1 MILKKCVYL
10 HNIRIFFMEIVTT
23 STGEQTIK
31 VIPRKLLTDIR
42 FVLEDKE
49 QPSNNI
55 DVTIVCS
62 IFNEFLI
69 VPFTIP
75 FFKEGRKYFI
85 KILDLNGDRLW
96 MGEAFCTNSTD
107 LQNYKIN
114 G

>member
-1 MILKKCVYL
+1 
-10 HNIRIFFMEIVTT
+10 MEIVTT
-23 STGEQTIK
+23 STSEQTIK
-31 VIPRKLLTDIR
+31 ILPRELTTDVR

-49 QPSNNI
+49 QPINNV
-55 DVTIVCS
+55 DVTLICS

-85 KILDLNGDRLW
+85 KIFNLDGDRIWL
-96 MGEAFCTNSTD
+96 GEAFCTNATD

>member
-1 MILKKCVYL
+1 
-10 HNIRIFFMEIVTT
+10 MEIVTT
-23 STGEQTIK
+23 STSEQTFKI
-31 VIPRKLLTDIR
+31 IPRELTTDVR
-42 FVLEDKE
+42 FILVDKE
-49 QPSNNI
+49 QESNNL

-85 KILDLNGDRLW
+85 KILNLDNERIW
-96 MGEAFCTNSTD
+96 MGEAFCTNDTD

>member
-1 MILKKCVYL
+1 
-10 HNIRIFFMEIVTT
+10 MEIVTT
-23 STGEQTIK
+23 STSEQTFKI
-31 VIPRKLLTDIR
+31 IPRELTTDVR
-42 FVLEDKE
+42 FILVDKE
-49 QPSNNI
+49 QESNNL

-69 VPFTIP
+69 VPFTSP

-85 KILDLNGDRLW
+85 KILNLNNERIW
-96 MGEAFCTNSTD
+96 MGEAFCTNDTD

>member
-1 MILKKCVYL
+1 
-10 HNIRIFFMEIVTT
+10 MEIVTT
-23 STGEQTIK
+23 STSEQTFKI
-31 VIPRKLLTDIR
+31 IPRELTTDVR
-42 FVLEDKE
+42 FILVDKE
-49 QPSNNI
+49 QESNNV

-85 KILDLNGDRLW
+85 KILNLNNERIW
-96 MGEAFCTNSTD
+96 MGEAFCTNDTD

>member
-1 MILKKCVYL
+1 
-10 HNIRIFFMEIVTT
+10 MEIVTT
-23 STGEQTIK
+23 STSEQTFKI
-31 VIPRKLLTDIR
+31 IPRELITDVR
-42 FVLEDKE
+42 FILVDKE
-49 QPSNNI
+49 QESNNI

-85 KILDLNGDRLW
+85 KILNLDNERIW
-96 MGEAFCTNSTD
+96 MGEAFCTNDTD

>member
-1 MILKKCVYL
+1 
-10 HNIRIFFMEIVTT
+10 MEIVTT
-23 STGEQTIK
+23 STSEQTFKI
-31 VIPRKLLTDIR
+31 IPRELTTDVR
-42 FVLEDKE
+42 FILVDKE
-49 QPSNNI
+49 QESNNL

-85 KILDLNGDRLW
+85 KILNLNNERIL
-96 MGEAFCTNSTD
+96 MGEAFCTNDTD

>member
-1 MILKKCVYL
+1 
-10 HNIRIFFMEIVTT
+10 MEIVTT
-23 STGEQTIK
+23 STSEQTFKI
-31 VIPRKLLTDIR
+31 IPRELITDVR
-42 FVLEDKE
+42 FILVDKE
-49 QPSNNI
+49 QESNNL

-85 KILDLNGDRLW
+85 KILNLNNERIW
-96 MGEAFCTNSTD
+96 MGEAFCTNDTD

>member
-1 MILKKCVYL
+1 M
-10 HNIRIFFMEIVTT
+10 
-23 STGEQTIK
+23 
-31 VIPRKLLTDIR
+31 LLLI
-42 FVLEDKE
+42 
-49 QPSNNI
+49 
-55 DVTIVCS
+55 CS

-85 KILDLNGDRLW
+85 KILNLDNKRIW
-96 MGEAFCTNSTD
+96 QGEAFCTNDTD

>member
-1 MILKKCVYL
+1 
-10 HNIRIFFMEIVTT
+10 MEIVTT
-23 STGEQTIK
+23 STSEQTFKI
-31 VIPRKLLTDIR
+31 IPRELTTDVR
-42 FVLEDKE
+42 FILEDKE
-49 QPSNNI
+49 QESNNL

-85 KILDLNGDRLW
+85 KILNLNNERIW
-96 MGEAFCTNSTD
+96 MGEAFCTNDTD

>member
-1 MILKKCVYL
+1 
-10 HNIRIFFMEIVTT
+10 MEIVTT
-23 STGEQTIK
+23 STSEQTIK
-31 VIPRKLLTDIR
+31 ILPRELITDVR

-49 QPSNNI
+49 QPSNSV
-55 DVTIVCS
+55 DVTLICS

-85 KILDLNGDRLW
+85 KIFNLDGDRIWL
-96 MGEAFCTNSTD
+96 GEAFCTNATD

>member
-1 MILKKCVYL
+1 
-10 HNIRIFFMEIVTT
+10 MEIVTT
-23 STGEQTIK
+23 STSEQTFKI
-31 VIPRKLLTDIR
+31 IPRELTTDVR
-42 FVLEDKE
+42 FILVDKE
-49 QPSNNI
+49 QESNNI

-85 KILDLNGDRLW
+85 KILNLDNERIW
-96 MGEAFCTNSTD
+96 MGEAFCTNDTD

>member
-1 MILKKCVYL
+1 
-10 HNIRIFFMEIVTT
+10 MEIVTT
-23 STGEQTIK
+23 STSEQTFK
-31 VIPRKLLTDIR
+31 VIPRELTTDVR
-42 FVLEDKE
+42 FILVDKE
-49 QPSNNI
+49 QESNNL

-85 KILDLNGDRLW
+85 KILNLNNERIW
-96 MGEAFCTNSTD
+96 MGEAFCTNDTD

>member
-1 MILKKCVYL
+1 
-10 HNIRIFFMEIVTT
+10 MEIVTT
-23 STGEQTIK
+23 STSEQTIK
-31 VIPRKLLTDIR
+31 ILPRELTTDVR

-49 QPSNNI
+49 QPTNNV
-55 DVTIVCS
+55 DVTLICS

-85 KILDLNGDRLW
+85 KIFNLDGDRIWL
-96 MGEAFCTNSTD
+96 GEAFCTNATD

>member
-1 MILKKCVYL
+1 MNKIYA
-10 HNIRIFFMEIVTT
+10 FFMEIVTT
-23 STGEQTIK
+23 STSEQTFKI
-31 VIPRKLLTDIR
+31 IPRELTTDVR
-42 FVLEDKE
+42 FILEDKE
-49 QPSNNI
+49 QESNNL

-85 KILDLNGDRLW
+85 KILNLNNERIW
-96 MGEAFCTNSTD
+96 MGEAFCTNDTD

>member
-1 MILKKCVYL
+1 
-10 HNIRIFFMEIVTT
+10 MEIVTT
-23 STGEQTIK
+23 STSEQTFKI
-31 VIPRKLLTDIR
+31 IPRELITDVR
-42 FVLEDKE
+42 FILVDKE
-49 QPSNNI
+49 QESNNL

-85 KILDLNGDRLW
+85 KILNLDNERIW
-96 MGEAFCTNSTD
+96 MGEAFCTNDTD

>member
-1 MILKKCVYL
+1 
-10 HNIRIFFMEIVTT
+10 MEIVTT
-23 STGEQTIK
+23 STSEQTFKI
-31 VIPRKLLTDIR
+31 IPRELTTDVR
-42 FVLEDKE
+42 FILVDKE
-49 QPSNNI
+49 QESNNL

-85 KILDLNGDRLW
+85 KILNLNNERIW
-96 MGEAFCTNSTD
+96 MGEAFCTNDTD